1 MKIICGKRGKGKT
14 SELIKLCYKNNLIPN
29 NLTYI
34 LCPTRNDC
42 IYISEL
48 ARNLNLNI
56 PFPVSINEFIRSTWA
71 GTFIK
76 NFLVDDIDRCLFELF
91 RTSRFKFPV
100 ATLREEFFENFD
112 FIKDE
117 ELQYEKED

>member
-14 SELIKLCYKNNLIPN
+14 SELIKLCYKSNLIPN

-34 LCPTRNDC
+34 LCPTRGDC
-42 IYISEL
+42 VYISKM
-48 ARNLNLNI
+48 ARDLNLNI
-56 PFPVSINEFIRSTWA
+56 PFPVSINEFMQSKWA

-100 ATLREEFFENFD
+100 ATLREEVFENFD

-117 ELQYEKED
+117 ELQNEKED